1 LADQTA
7 EFKGH
12 VNRVYKQYEEIKR
25 LKENLPTNHLLV
37 QMDFAEN
44 YSCKSVEEIQTA
56 YWNQTG
62 VTLHPVVVYYKKN
75 GETQH
80 KSYVVVSDE
89 MSHSP
94 STVHAFID
102 KLMNVTAFIFEEV
115 AHLKKSW
122 AS

>member
-1 LADQTA
+1 
-7 EFKGH
+7 
-12 VNRVYKQYEEIKR
+12 
-25 LKENLPTNHLLV
+25 
-37 QMDFAEN
+37 MDFAEN

-62 VTLHPVVVYYKKN
+62 VTLHPVVVYYRKN

-94 STVHAFID
+94 STSGLADTSIPSFLKDFKVSAMFWCLVHKHILLLI
-102 KLMNVTAFIFEEV
+102 KLVVRI
-115 AHLKKSW
+115 
-122 AS
+122 

>member
-1 LADQTA
+1 MISRQILFQYFD
-7 EFKGH
+7 FL
-12 VNRVYKQYEEIKR
+12 VLFVDSVYVTLELSCQKINEI
-25 LKENLPTNHLLV
+25 LSVLNLNNSCDIFFLFLLYLLV

-80 KSYVVVSDE
+80 KS
-89 MSHSP
+89 
-94 STVHAFID
+94 
-102 KLMNVTAFIFEEV
+102 
-115 AHLKKSW
+115 
-122 AS
+122 

>member
-1 LADQTA
+1 
-7 EFKGH
+7 
-12 VNRVYKQYEEIKR
+12 
-25 LKENLPTNHLLV
+25 
-37 QMDFAEN
+37 MDFAEN

-62 VTLHPVVVYYKKN
+62 VTLHPVAVYYKKN

-102 KLMNVTAFIFEEV
+102 KLIPE
-115 AHLKKSW
+115 LKLLSPELIYSLLDRWTNQPISQSPMFLYSSKPQGVVWCWGSLELF
-122 AS
+122 